1 MKSFKKGIAIL
12 LISMVAFTSFGC
24 YGSFAV
30 TKKIHAWNGK
40 VTGNKIVN
48 TIVYWVLFIIPV
60 YPVCAGL
67 IDGLVLNTIEWW
79 LGSNPMAM
87 NEGDREVQIVNNEGV
102 NYEIVATKNRF
113 DVTVLDGEKAG
124 KHVSLIY
131 NDNTM
136 IWSVENGAEKVEV
149 AQMDTNNPEKMRIL
163 LPGLEGKI
171 VDINM

>member
-48 TIVYWVLFIIPV
+48 TIVYWVLIIIPV
-60 YPVCAGL
+60 YPICVGL
-67 IDGLVLNTIEWW
+67 VDGLVLNTIEWW

-124 KHVSLIY
+124 RYAALVY
-131 NDNTM
+131 NENTM
-136 IWSVENGAEKVEV
+136 IWSAETGNEKIEI
-149 AQMDTNNPEKMRIL
+149 AQHDFNDPTIMRSL
-163 LPGLEGKI
+163 LPGLEGK
-171 VDINM
+171 VVEVKM